1 MVSGEL
7 LKMADKRNIVL
18 VINDLKGNGAE
29 RVVITLAKGFTD
41 AGHRASIVCFKDH
54 VELPIPSGIPIYIF
68 SEKYFR
74 WIPRSIRGR
83 LTAPFLDCFIRNKIG
98 LPDLLLS
105 NLMPSD
111 RILAHSR
118 LANIFF
124 IVHNTMSNESSS
136 TYRPN
141 RNNDDK
147 ERQRIYIRKPCICV
161 SKGVEEDLRK
171 FLTKSTKYYITT
183 IHNPIDTTQV
193 AIAAEEEKNDIIPDA
208 IIHVGKFKRQ
218 KRQDR
223 LIRAYHA
230 SKCSYPLVFVGNGE
244 LLTEAKILVS
254 NLQLEDKV
262 HFLGFRKNPYPYIK
276 AARLLVLCSDFE
288 GLGMVLL
295 ESISLDTP
303 AISSDCPSGPN
314 EVLPRPNLFQVDDFE
329 DMVKLLKQAS
339 MNPNEYKAHVRE
351 NFLMQSSISKYLK
364 LSFVDK

>member
-1 MVSGEL
+1 MVSGKV
-7 LKMADKRNIVL
+7 LKMTDKRNIVL

-29 RVVITLAKGFTD
+29 RVVITLATGFTE

-54 VELPIPSGIPIYIF
+54 IELPIPSNIPVHIF

-83 LTAPFLDCFIRNKIG
+83 LSAPFLDRFIKNKIG

-118 LANIFF
+118 LANVFF
-124 IVHNTMSNESSS
+124 IVHNTMSNESSVS
-136 TYRPN
+136 YRPN
-141 RNNDDK
+141 RNNNDK
-147 ERQRIYIRKPCICV
+147 ERQRIYVRKPCVCV
-161 SKGVEEDLRK
+161 SRGVEEDLRK
-171 FLTKSTKYYITT
+171 FLTKGTNNYIKT
-183 IHNPIDTTQV
+183 IHNPIDPFQV
-193 AIAAEEEKNDIIPDA
+193 AIEAQEEKNDIIPDA

-223 LIRAYHA
+223 LIHAYHA
-230 SKCSYPLVFVGNGE
+230 SKCCYPLVFVGDGE
-244 LLTEAKILVS
+244 LLSEAKELVS
-254 NLQLEDKV
+254 KLQLENKV
-262 HFLGFRKNPYPYIK
+262 HFLGFRKNPYPYIR

-295 ESISLDTP
+295 ESICLDTP

-314 EVLPRPNLFQVDDFE
+314 EVLPRSNLFQVDDFE

-339 MNPNEYKAHVRE
+339 KNPNEYKGHVRE
-351 NFLMQSSISKYLK
+351 NFLMQSSINKYLK
-364 LSFVDK
+364 LSLVDK